1 MMFVPLNRDVP
12 DPGFSSL
19 FYLNIDQALSIT
31 RSADDTHTRIRG
43 LAVYLT
49 GTAPTIVETLVLETP
64 EEIAALI
71 NAAKAGVRM
80 IVRKQ

>member
-1 MMFVPLNRDVP
+1 MMFVPLTHDAA
-12 DPGFSSL
+12 DPGFSQL

-31 RSADDTHTRIRG
+31 RSANDTYTRIRG
-43 LAVYLT
+43 LAVYQA
-49 GTAPTIVETLVLETP
+49 GTVPTIVETAVVERP

-80 IVRKQ
+80 IVRKK